1 MKIFSL
7 SLFLTMFFLSN
18 LTFAKQPSLLTEYKH
33 TGDVYPPVFF
43 VTNITDSSFKP
54 AIEAYNSFEELD
66 EKAVGL
72 PIGVRVL
79 KGYRTKQDGTQFTTM
94 MLSASTL
101 GIIPVVSNKEFK
113 VRYDIFV
120 QGKSIAQFEYM
131 MDSTD
136 VDNIWTSSYKDKKAT
151 PTEEL
156 FLKDTISQFFFDL
169 QKEEKS
175 QAVFA
180 EYKEYFN

>member
-1 MKIFSL
+1 LKL
-7 SLFLTMFFLSN
+7 
-18 LTFAKQPSLLTEYKH
+18 
-33 TGDVYPPVFF
+33 
-43 VTNITDSSFKP
+43 
-54 AIEAYNSFEELD
+54 NSFEELD

-136 VDNIWTSSYKDKKAT
+136 VNNIWTSSYKDKKAT

>member
-1 MKIFSL
+1 
-7 SLFLTMFFLSN
+7 
-18 LTFAKQPSLLTEYKH
+18 
-33 TGDVYPPVFF
+33 
-43 VTNITDSSFKP
+43 
-54 AIEAYNSFEELD
+54 
-66 EKAVGL
+66 
-72 PIGVRVL
+72 
-79 KGYRTKQDGTQFTTM
+79 
-94 MLSASTL
+94 
-101 GIIPVVSNKEFK
+101 

-136 VDNIWTSSYKDKKAT
+136 VNNIWTSSYKDKKAT

-169 QKEEKS
+169 KKEEKS